1 VSERADPL
9 SYDDYVAA
17 STLFGRQLVALA
29 DDWWFRPTGC
39 GDWDVQALVAHV
51 VMGEAA
57 VVDVVAGARP
67 SPGAEV
73 DVSVLGPNPVA
84 TWRGTAVAALRATA
98 DAAAAPTVGEVDVA
112 TLVGF
117 RTIENLV
124 HAWDLARAG
133 DGEPDVP
140 DDLATRCL
148 DFCLPRLEA
157 LGSGGFFAD
166 PVMPP
171 QGASAGVRLLS
182 LLGRVG

>member
-1 VSERADPL
+1 MSERADPL

-84 TWRGTAVAALRATA
+84 TWRGTAVAPPR
-98 DAAAAPTVGEVDVA
+98 AAAPPGA
-112 TLVGF
+112 APPRG
-117 RTIENLV
+117 
-124 HAWDLARAG
+124 AG
-133 DGEPDVP
+133 RRCGGPDGRGGRRGHPRRVP
-140 DDLATRCL
+140 DH
-148 DFCLPRLEA
+148 
-157 LGSGGFFAD
+157 
-166 PVMPP
+166 
-171 QGASAGVRLLS
+171 
-182 LLGRVG
+182 